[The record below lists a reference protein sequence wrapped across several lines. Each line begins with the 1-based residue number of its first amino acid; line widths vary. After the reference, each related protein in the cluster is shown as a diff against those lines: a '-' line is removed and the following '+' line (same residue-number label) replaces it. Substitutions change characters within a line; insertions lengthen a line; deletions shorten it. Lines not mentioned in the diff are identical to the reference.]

1 MYQSSEKSQQLLE
14 RLNAFFDEY
23 IYPNEE
29 NYARQI
35 DGSTNRF
42 ATMPLMDELKLKGQG
57 RWPVESF
64 CTAIPC

>member
-14 RLNAFFDEY
+14 RLNAFFDEH

-35 DGSTNRF
+35 DG
-42 ATMPLMDELKLKGQG
+42 ADK
-57 RWPVESF
+57 SF
-64 CTAIPC
+64 CDDAING